1 MNFKEAL
8 DIYQNMPLSD
18 LMAEAHRVRLTAP
31 THASPVVTWQID
43 RNINT
48 TNVCVGACK
57 FCAFSCRLSQRD
69 VSFITSMD
77 EYREKIAETLALG
90 GDQILLQGGMNPTM
104 DLEFYEELFST
115 IKGEFPSVKL
125 HALGPA
131 EVWFLAK
138 KAKIGVRETLERLL
152 ASGMTSLPGAGAE
165 ILDDQWRARYSPGK
179 CSATEWIEV
188 MRTAQSMGI
197 LTSATMMY
205 GFNDS
210 DSLRIKHLMEA
221 RDLQSEYGGFMA
233 FIPWPYQG
241 PGVGV
246 DMSEYLRMIAI
257 SRIVLTNVPNIQ
269 ASWLTVGP
277 STAQMAL
284 HGGANDL
291 GSIMIEENV
300 VRSAGCAP
308 RLNGRDWLCDLIR
321 EAGFVPAQ
329 RNQAYELCPPI

>member
-8 DIYQNMPLSD
+8 DIYQNMSLSD
-18 LMAEAHRVRLTAP
+18 LMATAHRARLTLP
-31 THASPVVTWQID
+31 THPSPIVTWQID

-57 FCAFSCRLSQRD
+57 FCAFSCRLCDRD
-69 VSFITSMD
+69 RSFITSME
-77 EYREKIAETLALG
+77 EYREKIAETIALG
-90 GDQILLQGGMNPTM
+90 GEQILLQGGMNPTM
-104 DLEFYEELFST
+104 GLEFYEDLFRAL
-115 IKGEFPSVKL
+115 KEEFPSINL

-131 EVWFLAK
+131 EVWFLSK
-138 KAKIGVRETLERLL
+138 KAKLTLSETLGRLL
-152 ASGMTSLPGAGAE
+152 SAGMTSLPGAGAE
-165 ILDDQWRARYSPGK
+165 ILDDRWRARYSPGK
-179 CSATEWIEV
+179 CSATQWLEV

-205 GFNDS
+205 GFNDN
-210 DSLRIKHLMEA
+210 DSLRIKHLIA
-221 RDLQSEYGGFMA
+221 VRDLQSECGGFMA

-241 PGVGV
+241 PGVVV

-257 SRIVLTNVPNIQ
+257 SRIVLDNIPNIQ

-308 RLNGRDWLCDLIR
+308 VLSGREWLCNLIR
-321 EAGFVPAQ
+321 EAGFVPSQ
-329 RNQAYELCPPI
+329 RTQRYELI